1 VKKKTEITELI
12 SAYSDNELTGTDK
25 QTVEE
30 HLAACESYSALLEI
44 YREISISADESNV
57 PVPDAL
63 RIGVMNRIRSE
74 SFSAEKEVKKK
85 KWWQHQILLTRLA
98 PIAACLAVVLL
109 VWQFGGN
116 MFGMNETSAPVAA
129 PAPMADAPAAAPP
142 APAAEPAPAPESAI
156 LDNLWNA
163 DDAAESIL
171 PSEGAGGLGGDDSML
186 HDSIPELSL
195 VPGIHRHDE
204 ETEDAHLQRVFSDF
218 IDNAYAVITITGEL
232 PAFLAEFEPLAIDNW
247 QGWELVYE
255 IPSTDVDDL
264 MLELLNR
271 RSSLVRN
278 HDNQN
283 STYAIVFFSRS

>member
-1 VKKKTEITELI
+1 VKKDTEITELL
-12 SAYSDNELTGTDK
+12 SAYSDNELTDSDK

-30 HLAACESYSALLEI
+30 HLAANEDYSALLEI

-74 SFSAEKEVKKK
+74 SISVEKETKKK

-98 PIAACLAVVLL
+98 PIAACLVVVLL

-129 PAPMADAPAAAPP
+129 PAIMADAPAAAP
-142 APAAEPAPAPESAI
+142 APAAPAPESVEF
-156 LDNLWNA
+156 DNLWGI
-163 DDAAESIL
+163 DDAAWDEAELIL
-171 PSEGAGGLGGDDSML
+171 PAESAGGLGDQDSML
-186 HDSIPELSL
+186 QEPTPDMNL
-195 VPGIHRHDE
+195 VPGIRSHDE
-204 ETEDAHLQRVFSDF
+204 ETEDAQMQRGFSDF

-232 PAFLAEFEPLAIDNW
+232 PAFLADYEPLPIDNW
-247 QGWELVYE
+247 QGWDLVYE
-255 IPSTDVDDL
+255 IPSTEVDNL

-271 RSSLVRN
+271 HSSLVRN
-278 HDNQN
+278 PENQN
-283 STYAIVFFSRS
+283 STYAIVFYSRG